1 MSIVIEN
8 LSKNYGPVRAL
19 QNVSCTWEPGKL
31 YGLLGRNGAG
41 KSTLLSAVT
50 QRLFPDGGSVTVD
63 GQDLTKLRGR
73 ALSEARRK
81 IGMIF
86 QQFNLFST
94 RTVFD
99 NVAYP
104 IRYSGLSKAEL
115 KKRVESLLDF
125 VELGDKRNAYPS
137 QLSGG
142 QKQRVAIARALACDP
157 KVLLCDEATSAL
169 DPQTTKS
176 ILRLLKRLNRET
188 GITIVMITHQM
199 QVVKEICDRVAVM
212 EKGRVVETGDVLD
225 VFTHPQA
232 PITRS
237 FVDSASNLGGI
248 YTLMEQNHPLTRLK
262 PGEQIIRLQ
271 YRRDSAGEA
280 LVSRASQQF
289 GVAVNI
295 IFGNIELIGDEPL
308 GCLIVKLSGGADV
321 VRQAVDFFS
330 ANRVDVEVISDAGV
344 A

>member
-1 MSIVIEN
+1 MIELNDVSKVFSEGKSSFAAVSDVTLSIREGEVFGIVGY
-8 LSKNYGPVRAL
+8 S
-19 QNVSCTWEPGKL
+19 
-31 YGLLGRNGAG
+31 GAG
-41 KSTLLSAVT
+41 KSTLVRCINLLERPTS
-50 QRLFPDGGSVTVD
+50 GSVTVD

-237 FVDSASNLGGI
+237 FVDCGQQSGRHIHADGAEPPADAPQAGRADNPAAIPPRQRGRSAGIARVTAVRRGGQHNL
-248 YTLMEQNHPLTRLK
+248 R
-262 PGEQIIRLQ
+262 Q
-271 YRRDSAGEA
+271 YRIDRRRAAWLPDSKAFGRRGCGQAG
-280 LVSRASQQF
+280 
-289 GVAVNI
+289 G
-295 IFGNIELIGDEPL
+295 
-308 GCLIVKLSGGADV
+308 
-321 VRQAVDFFS
+321 
-330 ANRVDVEVISDAGV
+330 
-344 A
+344 

>member
-1 MSIVIEN
+1 
-8 LSKNYGPVRAL
+8 
-19 QNVSCTWEPGKL
+19 
-31 YGLLGRNGAG
+31 
-41 KSTLLSAVT
+41 
-50 QRLFPDGGSVTVD
+50 
-63 GQDLTKLRGR
+63 
-73 ALSEARRK
+73 
-81 IGMIF
+81 
-86 QQFNLFST
+86 
-94 RTVFD
+94 
-99 NVAYP
+99 
-104 IRYSGLSKAEL
+104 
-115 KKRVESLLDF
+115 
-125 VELGDKRNAYPS
+125 
-137 QLSGG
+137 
-142 QKQRVAIARALACDP
+142 
-157 KVLLCDEATSAL
+157 
-169 DPQTTKS
+169 
-176 ILRLLKRLNRET
+176 
-188 GITIVMITHQM
+188 M

-308 GCLIVKLSGGADV
+308 GCLIVKLSGGADA